1 MSEGNPWSTFKLGL
15 LDKTIVPKVKPE
27 ITSNLDTLFINSTYE
42 SYILE
47 IKKAI
52 LLMERHCPSEI
63 TTPFKGNCLEVSS
76 CGNYFIFGS
85 IEGRIAMVDKE
96 TKEILHDVLLEGG
109 AIYSIAL
116 AANDSYLLAAGK
128 DGCIRKFDFSTFEE
142 VHSYH
147 GHEKEINAI
156 LLSQNEEQIYSAS
169 DDGTVRV
176 WESGS
181 DDMPRLLYT
190 HDGPVLCLSRDVKCT
205 LLLSGGS
212 DKKIK
217 VFHIGDR
224 QVIREIEEL
233 QSSVWTVQFSSNN
246 RFIAAGDSNGLIK
259 VWDYEGMQLVKA
271 LVGHSSRVTHLEFT
285 ETEEVIVSSSNDCT
299 LRIWNLV
306 EDKNEIILTGHSD
319 WIKSFKVSKNQKFIY
334 SIAENFKINMWQF
347 PKFDTSC
354 RKKGNSGSIM
364 AICYARASDYVFTVD
379 SKSVKVW
386 DMSTKSLYKSLNTAH
401 AITAACVNSDNKT
414 LIVAYANKELRFWD
428 VEEQSSEVKVRHPS
442 EIQVVVASTD
452 GKYLV
457 CGDCNFRVTIYSKIN
472 FKPVHVFRRHNN
484 VVTALAFGKPVDGE
498 NDQLFSGAED
508 NDVYVYAISDRK
520 SARIQTHE
528 AAVTAITVSRNNE
541 LLISGD
547 KSGVFKILNISQ
559 RNCIRVINSHRD
571 KITGIYFSENGK
583 YFWISSCDA
592 SISLWNSTSFT
603 QVTSLKT
610 KYPVSGF
617 VTTKNEI
624 DILSAEGEEISFLQN
639 PLRTSQ
645 FFVYG
650 PGREYYSFMKYLVD
664 ICEGNE
670 SQHDPEMD
678 KWIITP
684 FEINALHFYAY
695 FNLPQHLKAG
705 MAANSPFYFSK
716 SGFSPLQI
724 AIHRNFR
731 DCINVIMKSIRL
743 KIENDPYSVGYL
755 EDSVIK
761 LNQVGF
767 RGLDEFYESILYKA
781 TDKLLPKF
789 CDEDVTLPIIVHSR
803 TLEPQQKDFFSA
815 NEIANFG
822 TPLTFMQSALKI
834 DVVLGSSES
843 ISFLES
849 ISDCPNPYIFTTT
862 FIRELILYKWALV
875 KWFLL
880 PQAMLYGLYLLFLAF
895 YVIIDG
901 GESIMIL
908 GWIFALNLLLTGYEL
923 FQMALTG
930 LMYLKDIW
938 NYVDV
943 TRFSICY
950 VYSVYIFWDL
960 DEFISKQLLVA
971 LVFVSMVRGISY
983 FRLFDNTRYMI
994 NLLSEVIKDMTSFL
1008 ILLTYSTFSFALIY
1022 FIMVNNILG
1031 TLPASDTADTS
1042 VDNEAKPFSHYVAIA
1057 YLLNL
1062 GTFETNDY
1070 GAFEW
1075 IIFFFASVINPLIML
1090 NLLIS
1095 IMGDTFGRVKE
1106 EQEIADM
1113 KELTE
1118 MVIEGEYLLFCR
1130 RRHGRKTYMQIC
1142 KEEEVTDPDFSPAQL
1157 LDKLKAKIKGTEE
1170 VLRQKHQEVRDE
1182 LKETMGGVNRKLDEM
1197 TNLIEQISL
1206 TQD

>member
-1 MSEGNPWSTFKLGL
+1 MSEPNPWSSFKQSLI
-15 LDKTIVPKVKPE
+15 DKTIVPRVKPE
-27 ITSNLDTLFINSTYE
+27 TTSNLDTLFFNSTYE

-52 LLMERHCPSEI
+52 LLMERHCPTEI
-63 TTPFKGNCLEVSS
+63 TTPFKGNCLEISS

-85 IEGRIAMVDKE
+85 VEGRIAMVDKE
-96 TKEILHDVLLEGG
+96 SKEILHDVLLDGG

-116 AANDSYLLAAGK
+116 ASNDSYLLAAGK
-128 DGCIRKFDFSTFEE
+128 DGRIRKFDFSSFEE
-142 VHSYH
+142 VQSYH

-156 LLSQNEEQIYSAS
+156 LLSPTEEFIYSAS
-169 DDGTVRV
+169 DDGTVRIWDSAGDETPIV
-176 WESGS
+176 
-181 DDMPRLLYT
+181 LYT
-190 HDGPVLCLSRDVKCT
+190 HEGSVLCLSRDLECT

-212 DKKIK
+212 DKRIK
-217 VFHIGDR
+217 VFSLADR
-224 QVIREIEEL
+224 QVIREIEGF
-233 QSSVWTVQFSSNN
+233 QSSVWTVQLSPHN

-259 VWDYEGMQLVKA
+259 VWAYHSMDMVKA
-271 LVGHSSRVTHLEFT
+271 LVGHSSRVTHLQFT
-285 ETEEVIVSSSNDCT
+285 DKEEILVSSSNDCT

-306 EDKNEIILTGHSD
+306 QDKNEIILTGHTD
-319 WIKSFKVSKNQKFIY
+319 WIKSFQISKNQKFIY
-334 SIAENFKINMWQF
+334 SIAENFKIHMWQF
-347 PKFDTSC
+347 PRFDTSC
-354 RKKGNSGSIM
+354 RMKGNEGNIIS
-364 AICYARASDYVFTVD
+364 ICYARATDYLYTVD
-379 SKSVKVW
+379 AKAVKVW
-386 DMSTKSLYKSLNTAH
+386 DMATKSLYKTLKNSYG
-401 AITAACVNSDNKT
+401 ITAACMNSDNKT
-414 LIVAYANKELRFWD
+414 LVVAYSNKELRFWD
-428 VEEQSSEVKVRHPS
+428 TEEESSEVKVRHPS
-442 EIQVVVASTD
+442 EMQVLLASTD
-452 GKYLV
+452 GKYIV
-457 CGDCNFRVTIYSKIN
+457 CGDCNFRVTIYSKLN
-472 FKPVHVFRRHNN
+472 FKPIHVFRRHNN
-484 VVTALAFGKPVDGE
+484 VVTTLAFCKPVNGE
-498 NDQLFSGAED
+498 NDQMFSGAED
-508 NDVYVYAISDRK
+508 NDVYMYAISDRK
-520 SARIQTHE
+520 SVRIQTHE
-528 AAVTAITVSRNNE
+528 AAVTALTVSRSNE

-547 KSGVFKILNISQ
+547 KAGVFKILNISQ
-559 RNCIRVINSHRD
+559 RNCIRVIDSHKD
-571 KITGIYFSENGK
+571 KITGIYFSENSK

-639 PLRTSQ
+639 PLRTTQ

-695 FNLPQHLKAG
+695 FNLPLHLKAG

-743 KIENDPYSVGYL
+743 KIKDDPYSVGYL
-755 EDSVIK
+755 EESVIK

-767 RGLDEFYESILYKA
+767 RGLDEFYEAILYKA

-789 CDEDVTLPIIVHSR
+789 CDEDLTLPIIVHSR
-803 TLEPQQKDFFSA
+803 TLEPQQKDFFGP
-815 NEIANFG
+815 NDVANFG

-834 DVVLGSSES
+834 DVVLGASES
-843 ISFLES
+843 IAFLES
-849 ISDCPNPYIFTTT
+849 ISDCPNPSIFKTT
-862 FIRELILYKWALV
+862 FIRELILYKWKFV

-880 PQAMLYGLYLLFLAF
+880 PQAMLYGLYILFLAC
-895 YVIIDG
+895 YVIFNG
-901 GESIMIL
+901 GESIMVL
-908 GWIFALNLLLTGYEL
+908 GWIFALNLLLTGYEF

-930 LMYLKDIW
+930 VMYLKDIW

-943 TRFSICY
+943 ARFSICY
-950 VYSVYIFWDL
+950 VYSVFIFWDL

-971 LVFVSMVRGISY
+971 LVYLSMVRGISY

-1008 ILLTYSTFSFALIY
+1008 ILLTYSTYSFALIY
-1022 FIMVNNILG
+1022 FIMVNNILS
-1031 TLPASDTADTS
+1031 TVAVDEADPS
-1042 VDNEAKPFSHYVAIA
+1042 ADNSAKPFSHYVAIA

-1062 GTFETNDY
+1062 GTFETDAY

-1075 IIFFFASVINPLIML
+1075 VIFFFASVINPLIML

-1142 KEEEVTDPDFSPAQL
+1142 KEEEVTDPDFSPAEL
-1157 LDKLKAKIKGTEE
+1157 LDKLKAKVKGTEE
-1170 VLRQKHQEVRDE
+1170 ILRKKHQEVRDE
-1182 LKETMGGVNRKLDEM
+1182 LKDTMGGVNRKLDEM
-1197 TNLIEQISL
+1197 TSLIEQISL